1 MKNKKTALLF
11 LIILFITFPLI
22 CQEVTPSGPENEI
35 TSSLKTILSSI
46 TTIIGSIYI
55 RILALAGLIYNAIKL
70 IVSQNKQEFLK
81 KVYGW
86 IIACFLVNLTPTI
99 INKVFEISDSLKSLQ
114 TYSLFDTPSFGS
126 SKKK

>member
-1 MKNKKTALLF
+1 MKNKKILLF
-11 LIILFITFPLI
+11 LMIVLFVSFPLI
-22 CQEVTPSGPENEI
+22 CQEVTPSGPESEV

-46 TTIIGSIYI
+46 TTIIGSIYV
-55 RILALAGLIYNAIKL
+55 RILALAGLVMIGIKL
-70 IVSQNKQEFLK
+70 IVTQNKQEFLK

-86 IIACFLVNLTPTI
+86 IIACILVNLTPTI